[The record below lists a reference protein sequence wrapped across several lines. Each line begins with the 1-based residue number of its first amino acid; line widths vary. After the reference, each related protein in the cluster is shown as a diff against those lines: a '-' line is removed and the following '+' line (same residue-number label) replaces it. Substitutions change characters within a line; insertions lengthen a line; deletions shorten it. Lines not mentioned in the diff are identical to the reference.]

1 MWTSPRRE
9 KELYSKS
16 QKILPT
22 NTNEDVNEKSL
33 HHLMLKDEYEP
44 LQVLHLLLLQ
54 DLLEYESLETLP
66 TTSL

>member
-54 DLLEYESLETLP
+54 DLLEYESPEILHI
-66 TTSL
+66 TSL

>member
-9 KELYSKS
+9 KEAYWST

-22 NTNEDVNEKSL
+22 NEDVNVNEKSL
-33 HHLMLKDEYEP
+33 HHLMLKAEYEP
-44 LQVLHLLLLQ
+44 LRVLHLLQ